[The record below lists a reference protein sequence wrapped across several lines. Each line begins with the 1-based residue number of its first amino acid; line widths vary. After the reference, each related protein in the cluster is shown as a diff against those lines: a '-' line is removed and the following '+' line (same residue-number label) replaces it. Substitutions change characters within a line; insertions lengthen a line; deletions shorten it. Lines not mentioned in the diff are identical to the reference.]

1 MNINKSALILEI
13 YGTVQGVGFRPYVFI
28 LAKKYQLNGFV
39 ANTSYGVEIL
49 VEGMLDNIN
58 KFISDIKKNTTQIIS
73 VSHIKKIKKTLSN
86 YTDFTIKQSS
96 KKSQIVSDFPSDI
109 AICDNCKKE
118 LLSCNDRRYHYPF
131 TNCTQCGPRYSI
143 VKKLPYDR
151 ENTTMKTFK
160 MCFDCG
166 KEYNQ
171 IENRRFHAQPNAC
184 HMCGPKVELYI
195 NSKPLSSSKLAL
207 SKTAQMLDAGKIIAI
222 KSIGG
227 YHLACDAYNEKAVL
241 KLRKIKSREKK
252 PFAIMVKNISIAKA
266 LTHISSYE
274 KKELLSPVS
283 PIVLLNKKDDIN
295 KNFNDIIAKN
305 NRYLGVMLPYT
316 PIHYILFDL
325 LKTNT
330 LIMTSANKNDEPII
344 YTETDIFKEFSSKI
358 DGILTNNREIYNP
371 VDDSI
376 VLCINKINKKIVLRR
391 SRGYVP
397 NVVNTNVKENILAI
411 GADIKNSFC
420 ITRKKAAYLSAYC
433 GDMFNYNNL
442 SFLDKSIR
450 KYMKFLDVIPKNIV
464 YDLHPQYN
472 TSNYVKEK
480 FRNKSLILNPVQHH
494 YAHVAS
500 VIAEHNVKG
509 DVIGFAYDGTGFGYD
524 SKIWGSECLLF
535 TEKNISRLAHFEYF
549 NLVGGDIAIKE
560 IWRISLSIMHKYNRV
575 KNIPKH
581 IKQEKFYKNVLSLL
595 QNKNND
601 IQTCSV
607 GRFLDAITSLI
618 GLTNYVE
625 YEGQGAIHLES
636 ILKNKTYKPYKF
648 DLEFNEDKSAIIK
661 LNKIIEGVI
670 KDLKNKIDVS
680 VISGKIHETICQL
693 ICYQAKIY
701 SKIYKTDKI
710 ALSGGVFQN
719 KYILSRS
726 INLLEKS
733 QFKVYFNSLVPV
745 NDGGISLGQSYI
757 CSNYKKLFV

>member
-1 MNINKSALILEI
+1 MLKI
-13 YGTVQGVGFRPYVFI
+13 YGTVQGVGFRPYIFI
-28 LAKKYQLNGFV
+28 LAKQYQLNGFV
-39 ANTSYGVEIL
+39 SNTSYGVEIL
-49 VEGMLDNIN
+49 VEGILENIN
-58 KFISDIKKNTTQIIS
+58 KFVFDIKQNTIQKATI
-73 VSHIKKIKKTLSN
+73 SHIKKIKKTLLN

-96 KKSQIVSDFPSDI
+96 KKSQIISDFPSDI

-118 LLSCNDRRYHYPF
+118 LLSCGDRRYHYPF
-131 TNCTQCGPRYSI
+131 INCTQCGPRYSI

-160 MCFDCG
+160 MCSDCE
-166 KEYNQ
+166 KEYSQ
-171 IENRRFHAQPNAC
+171 VENRRFHAQPNAC
-184 HMCGPKVELYI
+184 HRCGPQVELYI
-195 NSKPLSSSKLAL
+195 NNKLLFSSKLAM
-207 SKTAQMLDAGKIIAI
+207 SKAAQMLDEGKIIAI

-241 KLRKIKSREKK
+241 KLKKIKSRGEK
-252 PFAIMVKNISIAKA
+252 PFAIMVKDINVAKS
-266 LTHISSYE
+266 LTHISAYE
-274 KKELLSPVS
+274 KKELLSSVS
-283 PIVLLNKKDDIN
+283 PIVLLDKKNNIN

-305 NRYLGVMLPYT
+305 NRYIGVMLPYT

-344 YTETDIFKEFSSKI
+344 YTEKDIFKEFSSKI

-376 VLCINKINKKIVLRR
+376 VLYINKINKKIILRR

-420 ITRKKAAYLSAYC
+420 ITRKNAAYLSAYC

-464 YDLHPQYN
+464 CDLHPQYN
-472 TSNYVKEK
+472 TSIYVKEK
-480 FRNKSLILNPVQHH
+480 FRNKSLILNPIQHH
-494 YAHVAS
+494 YAHIAS

-524 SKIWGSECLLF
+524 GKIWGSECLLF
-535 TEKNISRLAHFEYF
+535 AAKSISRLAHFEYF
-549 NLVGGDIAIKE
+549 NLAGGDIAIKE
-560 IWRISLSIMHKYNRV
+560 IWRISLSLLHKYNRI
-575 KNIPKH
+575 NNMPKH
-581 IKQEKFYKNVLSLL
+581 IIQEKFYKNVLSLL
-595 QNKNND
+595 QNQNDD

-607 GRFLDAITSLI
+607 GRFLDAITALI

-636 ILKNKTYKPYKF
+636 ILNKKIYKSYKF
-648 DLEFNEDKSAIIK
+648 DLEFNEDKPAIVK

-670 KDLKNKIDVS
+670 KDLKNKIDIS

-693 ICYQAKIY
+693 IYYQAKTY

-726 INLLEKS
+726 INILAKS
-733 QFKVYFNSLVPV
+733 KFKVYFNSSIPI
-745 NDGGISLGQSYI
+745 NDGGISLGQAYI
-757 CSNYKKLFV
+757 TSHYNTAGLFI